1 MNSQA
6 RLVNSAGAV
15 LSNLLH
21 QRERERERERELR
34 QSASILI
41 AAIILTDL
49 TGRCEAKTSQWWLVR
64 NHDRGAE

>member
-21 QRERERERERELR
+21 QRERKRERERELR

-49 TGRCEAKTSQWWLVR
+49 TGRCEAKTSQWCLVR
-64 NHDRGAE
+64 NHDRRAE

>member
-21 QRERERERERELR
+21 QRERERERELR

-49 TGRCEAKTSQWWLVR
+49 TGRCEAKTSQWCLVR
-64 NHDRGAE
+64 NHDRRAE